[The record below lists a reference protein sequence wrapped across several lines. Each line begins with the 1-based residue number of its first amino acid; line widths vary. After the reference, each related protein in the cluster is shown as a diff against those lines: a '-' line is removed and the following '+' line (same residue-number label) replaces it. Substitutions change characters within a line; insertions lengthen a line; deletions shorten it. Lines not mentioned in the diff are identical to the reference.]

1 MSTIV
6 SYIRLTKPTIISL
19 VAITAVAAMAA
30 EGSLFSDPVSMLLV
44 LMAIVLAAG
53 SANAFNQYL
62 DRDIDAVMDRTK
74 KKRPIPLGDIKP
86 TRALLFALVLGVGST
101 LFLWWKANAL
111 AAIISVLT
119 ILFYVFVYTIWL
131 KRRHYYNIVIGG
143 AAGATA
149 PLIAW
154 AAARGELDIYPWI
167 LFGIIF
173 MWTPPHFW
181 ALALALK
188 DEYRAVKVPMLPV
201 VFGDRRTRIE
211 ILLYTIVLL
220 PIVLLPY
227 FFHLAGVIYLVSAIL
242 LWVWYLKE
250 TIVML
255 RRQDKASYKKLFAVS
270 IGYLFFLFLAVGL
283 DGAYHFFMG
292 KESYL

>member
-62 DRDIDAVMDRTK
+62 DRDIDAVMDRPK
-74 KKRPIPLGDIKP
+74 KKRPIPLGDINPK
-86 TRALLFALVLGVGST
+86 RALLFALVLGVGST

-227 FFHLAGVIYLVSAIL
+227 FFHLAGVIYLVSSIL

-283 DGAYHFFMG
+283 DGAYNFFMG
-292 KESYL
+292 KESYF